1 MKKPKTGPAQYRQGD
16 VFIERIEK
24 LPAKIAPLARVG
36 GRVVLAH
43 GVVTGHD
50 HAIAAKNVKAYAPA
64 RAAKEGE
71 LFLEISGKSA
81 ALTHDEHSTITLPAG
96 TYKVS
101 RQREYSP
108 EEIRRVQ
115 D

>member
-1 MKKPKTGPAQYRQGD
+1 MKKQKTGPAQYRQGD
-16 VFIERIEK
+16 VFIERIDK
-24 LPAKIAPLARVG
+24 LPAKLTAHARVG

-50 HAIAAKNVKAYAPA
+50 HALAGKNVKAYVAA
-64 RAAKEGE
+64 KDAKEGE